1 MSVQISELEVV
12 PRPAQGGQQQ
22 QEQQQQQGSQG
33 QAPSPELAHEIAR
46 TVALHHARNLR
57 LRAD

>member
-12 PRPAQGGQQQ
+12 PREPRDKSQQQQ
-22 QEQQQQQGSQG
+22 QEPPQQ
-33 QAPSPELAHEIAR
+33 QAPSPELAHEIGR
-46 TVALHHARNLR
+46 TVALLRERDLR